1 MRRYGLSDGQR
12 EQIKDLLPGR
22 KGRVGGTAADNRLLI
37 EAVLYRYRAG
47 IPWRDLPV
55 VTPRRLLADKGYD
68 SDRIRENL
76 LFRGILPVIPPRSNR
91 IEDISCDFRRY
102 RDRNRI
108 ERMFNKLKQ
117 FRRIATRYD
126 KTRKSFLAFL
136 NLAAVK
142 LWLPFFVNR
151 T

>member
-1 MRRYGLSDGQR
+1 M
-12 EQIKDLLPGR
+12 
-22 KGRVGGTAADNRLLI
+22 
-37 EAVLYRYRAG
+37 
-47 IPWRDLPV
+47 DLPV
-55 VTPRRLLADKGYD
+55 ATPRRFLADKGYD

-91 IEDISCDFRRY
+91 TEDIPCDFRRY

-142 LWLPFFVNR
+142 LWLPSFVNR

>member
-1 MRRYGLSDGQR
+1 M
-12 EQIKDLLPGR
+12 
-22 KGRVGGTAADNRLLI
+22 
-37 EAVLYRYRAG
+37 
-47 IPWRDLPV
+47 DLPV

-91 IEDISCDFRRY
+91 TEDIPCDFRRY

-142 LWLPFFVNR
+142 LWLPSFVNR
-151 T
+151 TYGVGLLRAAVQNLTVIFRLYLRADRCVWRPYALLFWQSCYLR